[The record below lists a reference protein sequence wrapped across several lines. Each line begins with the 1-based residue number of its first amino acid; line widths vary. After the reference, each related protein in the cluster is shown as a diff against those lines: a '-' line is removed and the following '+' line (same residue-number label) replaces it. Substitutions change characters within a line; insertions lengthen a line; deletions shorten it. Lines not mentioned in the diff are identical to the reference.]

1 LPRKNDVDLPVAPLA
16 DLMRWWK
23 SQRTKGLIIGGLA
36 VAILG
41 RPRTTR
47 DVDGVVILPESKWES
62 FLSAGAKFGFIARIP
77 DALAFAREARVL
89 LVRHDASGIEVDI
102 SLGLLPF
109 EAEAISRA
117 NTVEVGGVA
126 IPVPTP
132 EDLIVMKAIA
142 RRDRDFAD
150 IEGLLKAHPRLD
162 LSRIRTWSRAFAEG
176 LEMPEIVEDLERLIA
191 EHHTGTTKKGR
202 SKRKSK

>member
-1 LPRKNDVDLPVAPLA
+1 MAPLA

-89 LVRHDASGIEVDI
+89 LVRHDASGIESTFHLVFYPLKPKRSREPI
-102 SLGLLPF
+102 PWKSGVSPF
-109 EAEAISRA
+109 QCQ
-117 NTVEVGGVA
+117 
-126 IPVPTP
+126 
-132 EDLIVMKAIA
+132 L
-142 RRDRDFAD
+142 RR
-150 IEGLLKAHPRLD
+150 I
-162 LSRIRTWSRAFAEG
+162 
-176 LEMPEIVEDLERLIA
+176 
-191 EHHTGTTKKGR
+191 
-202 SKRKSK
+202 